1 MYAKR
6 VYAIN
11 EAHTTDSNQYTPS
24 ISEITRTAHYAYYIP
39 AEVFLQPWTLFRAT
53 KIFANL

>member
-6 VYAIN
+6 VYYTIN

-24 ISEITRTAHYAYYIP
+24 ISEITRTAHDAYYTP
-39 AEVFLQPWTLFRAT
+39 AEVFFATLDLIPRH
-53 KIFANL
+53 KNIR

>member
-1 MYAKR
+1 MYATR

-39 AEVFLQPWTLFRAT
+39 AEVFFATWNLFRAT

>member
-1 MYAKR
+1 MYAER

-39 AEVFLQPWTLFRAT
+39 AEVFFATLDLIPRL
-53 KIFANL
+53 KNIR

>member
-1 MYAKR
+1 MYAER

-11 EAHTTDSNQYTPS
+11 EAHTTTDSNQYTPS

-39 AEVFLQPWTLFRAT
+39 AEVFFATLDLIPGHKNIR
-53 KIFANL
+53 